1 MPKGTQ
7 SPPAPSK
14 TSLAL
19 TGKDEA
25 DALLATDPL
34 ALVIGMVLDQ
44 QIPLERAFRSPF
56 DLKERLGG
64 SLDAGAIAS
73 MDPDA
78 LAEIFGAK
86 PALHRFPSS
95 MARRVQDVCR
105 LIMDTYDG
113 DAAAIWTSAAN
124 GKELLAHVKALPGF
138 GVQKARIFIAL
149 LGKQMGLHTP
159 GWQQVSTPFS
169 RPGTFQSVA
178 DIDSPAALTKVR
190 QFKQQM
196 KAEAKA
202 KASGIS

>member
-1 MPKGTQ
+1 MPESQVCPKARN
-7 SPPAPSK
+7 PRPAK

-19 TGKDEA
+19 TGNDEA

-64 SLDAGAIAS
+64 SLDPGAIAS

-78 LAEIFGAK
+78 LAEIFGA
-86 PALHRFPSS
+86 
-95 MARRVQDVCR
+95 
-105 LIMDTYDG
+105 
-113 DAAAIWTSAAN
+113 
-124 GKELLAHVKALPGF
+124 
-138 GVQKARIFIAL
+138 
-149 LGKQMGLHTP
+149 
-159 GWQQVSTPFS
+159 
-169 RPGTFQSVA
+169 
-178 DIDSPAALTKVR
+178 SPAALTKVR